1 MTKRILSIDGGGIK
15 GMYPA
20 TILADFEQ
28 QLEAAGKE
36 PRLYK
41 YFDLISGTSTGGIIA
56 VGLAMGIPAA
66 QIADLYEAYGPKI
79 FSQANMPF
87 GQKARKMRLL
97 AKHLTKVK
105 YEPTELKSAL
115 TRVLEDRLLG
125 DAKTRLLIPSVH
137 APDNKPRNFK
147 TRHAERFIRDP
158 KRLAVEVCIA
168 TAAAPTFFKAHEMS
182 TGELM
187 IDGGVM
193 ANNPIAMA
201 AVEGVGELGWP
212 REDIRILSISCLSSP
227 TEIPEKVGGAKFLI
241 KHTLDVF
248 SNVASE
254 NAIGMAQILLGEHGG
269 NDHKAIYRI
278 DTTVAPGSYALDATE
293 RIRHL
298 KSLGKNKSLHEF
310 VKIKDVF
317 FNTEADTFTPIPMS

>member
-1 MTKRILSIDGGGIK
+1 
-15 GMYPA
+15 MYPA

-66 QIADLYEAYGPKI
+66 QIANLYEAYGPEI
-79 FSQANMPF
+79 FNQANMPL
-87 GQKARKMRLL
+87 GQKVRKLRLL
-97 AKHLTKVK
+97 TKHLAGVK
-105 YEPTELKSAL
+105 YEPDKLKSAL
-115 TRVLEDRLLG
+115 TKVLQDRLLG

-147 TRHAERFIRDP
+147 TRHADRILRDP
-158 KRLAVEVCIA
+158 KRLAVDVCMA

-201 AVEGVGELGWP
+201 AIEGVGELGW
-212 REDIRILSISCLSSP
+212 RRQDVRILSVSCLSSA
-227 TEIPEKVGGAKFLI
+227 TEIPEKVGGAKFLV
-241 KHTLDVF
+241 KHALSVF
-248 SNVASE
+248 SNIASD
-254 NAIGMAQILLGEHGG
+254 NALGMAQILLGEHGG

-278 DTTVAPGSYALDATE
+278 DTLVPPGRYALDATE

-298 KSLGKNKSLHEF
+298 KSLGKTTSLHEF
-310 VKIKDVF
+310 VKVKDVF
-317 FNTEADTFTPIPMS
+317 FGAEAEPFTPIPMR